1 MEYARKLDNVIVAEE
16 DLSAC
21 TESGAQVI
29 KDIMLEHGANRL
41 VIGACTPKTHAPV
54 FKAIIEELGLPGS
67 FLEFLNLREH
77 CAQTKLNAQEG
88 AQLMAID
95 QLRGAVARAVL
106 LEPVPIKTVPVAK
119 SVVVIGGGV
128 AGIQASLDL
137 AKNGFEVHLVERA
150 PSIGGKM
157 ASLDRTFPT
166 DDCSI

>member
-1 MEYARKLDNVIVAEE
+1 MLPHVVVAEE

-29 KDIMLEHGANRL
+29 KDIMLEHQANRL

-54 FKAIIEELGLPGS
+54 FKAVLEEIGVPGS

-77 CAQTKLNAQEG
+77 CAQTKLHDPKG
-88 AQLMAID
+88 AQRMARA
-95 QLRGAVARAVL
+95 QLRGAVARASL
-106 LEPVPIKTVPVAK
+106 LEIVPIKTVPVKQSAM
-119 SVVVIGGGV
+119 VVGAGV
-128 AGIQASLDL
+128 AGIQAALDL

-150 PSIGGKM
+150 ASIGGKM